1 MPRIGVPIRKR
12 GTRWHGDFRAYGDKQ
27 RALTWKLVGK
37 PGNSRGT
44 ELRKEAVAIAE
55 EYVRQLRSGRP
66 GPTDSISTD
75 TFESY
80 LERHLAALQ
89 DRPKRNGEYRTER
102 YILDTRAQLEHAG
115 RFFGFDR
122 PLVAVGPDQVADYLT
137 RLHNEGRAPRTIEV
151 YIRRLDAMMRRA
163 EDERRIERNPVN
175 AVRGEIP
182 SGQRTRER
190 RALEREEAW
199 RLIQAAKTY
208 DSETGHYL
216 LPLASLFLHS
226 GLRWSEAIGLAV
238 GDISF
243 EPPAG
248 EPKHV
253 SGEIH
258 VRPNEWRRLKNRG
271 SERRVPLWRDCAAIL
286 KPFVEGRDNSVPLF
300 PSPVDPTRPVGDVR
314 RAWSK
319 VRERAGLPDWVD
331 FHTLR
336 HTYASHRIQTVEGGQ
351 PVSPF
356 TVSRELGHS
365 SSAMVEQ
372 CYGHLLENRSDRRE
386 EISFRPVQLVADSRT
401 A

>member
-1 MPRIGVPIRKR
+1 MARTGVPIRRR
-12 GTRWHGDFRAYGDKQ
+12 GSRWHGDFRAYGDKQ

-37 PGNSRGT
+37 AGSSRGT
-44 ELRKEAVAIAE
+44 ESRKEAVAIAE
-55 EYVRQLRSGRP
+55 EYVRQLRSGQP
-66 GPTDSISTD
+66 GVEQSHSTD
-75 TFESY
+75 TFQSY
-80 LERHLAALQ
+80 LERHLAALK
-89 DRPKRNGEYRTER
+89 DRPKRNGESRTER

-137 RLHNEGRAPRTIEV
+137 QLHKEGRAPRTIEV
-151 YIRRLDAMMRRA
+151 YVRRLDAMMRRA
-163 EDERRIERNPVN
+163 EDERRIDRNPVN
-175 AVRGEIP
+175 AVRSEIP

-199 RLIQAAKTY
+199 RLIEAARAY

-238 GDISF
+238 SDISF
-243 EPPAG
+243 EPPSG
-248 EPKHV
+248 SPKHV
-253 SGEIH
+253 SGEIRVH
-258 VRPNEWRRLKNRG
+258 PNDWRRLKNRG
-271 SERRVPLWRDCAAIL
+271 SERNVPLWRDCAAIL
-286 KPFVEGRDNSVPLF
+286 GPYVENRHDSEPLF
-300 PSPVDPTRPVGDVR
+300 PSPVDPARPVGDVR

-319 VRERAGLPDWVD
+319 IRERAGLPDWVD

-351 PVSPF
+351 PISPF

-365 SSAMVEQ
+365 SSAMVERR
-372 CYGHLLENRSDRRE
+372 YGHLLENRSVRLE